1 MSGRAEAL
9 PWRPGDDAIAA
20 EVFRVLDR
28 GDAKPPGKL
37 IDRLPQFAASEVR
50 RVVLLMFRAGTL
62 VVDSGY
68 PPRYRLS

>member
-1 MSGRAEAL
+1 MPARGRGRGDVLAQEA
-9 PWRPGDDAIAA
+9 
-20 EVFRVLDR
+20 VCR